1 MTASEQHTAYF
12 PQQHPAELDDSILAS
27 MAASGH
33 AGAYTVIWDRYGPLV
48 RSIMRRS
55 IGPGNEVEDLVQ
67 EVFLRFYRNLGLLR
81 NPGALRSFIFAI
93 SFRVA
98 ISELRSRRVRKWL
111 RFTEDG
117 GLQAPSARCAGP
129 ADFEAR
135 EAVAGLYTILE
146 RLEPKDH
153 MAFVLYYVEGLELTE
168 VAGAVGV
175 SLATIKR
182 RLGRISAR
190 VFAMAESDRRLIEYL
205 GRVAPCKVARSGAK
219 A

>member
-1 MTASEQHTAYF
+1 
-12 PQQHPAELDDSILAS
+12 
-27 MAASGH
+27 
-33 AGAYTVIWDRYGPLV
+33 
-48 RSIMRRS
+48 
-55 IGPGNEVEDLVQ
+55 VEDLVQ
-67 EVFLRFYRNLGLLR
+67 EVFLRFYRNLALLR

-111 RFTEDG
+111 RFTDDG
-117 GLQAPSARCAGP
+117 GLQAPSARFSGP

-135 EAVAGLYTILE
+135 EAVAGLYGILE

-168 VAGAVGV
+168 VAESIGV

-190 VFAMAESDRRLIEYL
+190 VFAMAEGDRRLIEYL
-205 GRVAPCKVARSGAK
+205 GRVAPCKVARSNAK